1 MNAARGLL
9 RKFKMLD
16 DTFLNDLAKWYQK
29 KFGSPNAAEKPS
41 SYTQL
46 ISQFK
51 TRSNSIDLSDPISTT
66 GHAGG
71 HVDLNLTNDGGGGG
85 GGQDTARD
93 EEKKDKASKPKGG
106 TTTTKSKGKT
116 TFVKDSKPQS
126 NVSKPIQ
133 TSKKRNFQRIEDHEL
148 AIYDDVWR

>member
-29 KFGSPNAAEKPS
+29 KFSSSAEKPS

-51 TRSNSIDLSDPISTT
+51 TRSNSVDLLDPISTGYT
-66 GHAGG
+66 GGNG
-71 HVDLNLTNDGGGGG
+71 DVNLNDGGT
-85 GGQDTARD
+85 GQDTARD
-93 EEKKDKASKPKGG
+93 DEKKEKTSKPAKGG
-106 TTTTKSKGKT
+106 GATTTKAKGKT
-116 TFVKDSKPQS
+116 PSVKDSKPQS
-126 NVSKPIQ
+126 NVSKPVQ
-133 TSKKRNFQRIEDHEL
+133 SSKTRLL
-148 AIYDDVWR
+148 AEATMATVL